1 MKKTN
6 ITVLIL
12 ILIVLTLLLSMA
24 SSAFAHEEP
33 QPAVTDAVVDPPKVR
48 DWILRFGIVVA
59 DTNGSTSVLVD
70 PGSVEARLS
79 GGGGGFAN
87 IEYAFLPW
95 FGLEFGTTTIGSDVN
110 VSTGVGQKHIGT
122 SVDVLGM
129 SALTLGANFRFVR
142 TPTVNLYAGPMVSFN
157 RYSQW
162 STSTGIGDGC
172 WPTKHDCDDWVRLD
186 SRNDSEV
193 TWGAK
198 VGIDIVLTKRGN
210 WALSGALSYIDA
222 SYNFDQADGGGRGSI
237 AYDPLMFSFGG
248 GFRW

>member
-6 ITVLIL
+6 LTVLIL
-12 ILIVLTLLLSMA
+12 ILVLLTLMLSMA

-33 QPAVTDAVVDPPKVR
+33 VVEESATVDQPKIR

-59 DTNGSTSVLVD
+59 DTNGGTSVAVD
-70 PGSVEARLS
+70 PGSVDVRLS
-79 GGGGGFAN
+79 GGGGGFAA
-87 IEYAFLPW
+87 IEYAMIPW
-95 FGLEFGTTTIGSDVN
+95 LGLEFGSTTIGSDLN
-110 VSTGVGQKHIGT
+110 VSTGVGRKHIGT
-122 SVDVLGM
+122 SIDVLGM

-142 TPTVNLYAGPMVSFN
+142 TPTVNLYAGPMVAFN

-162 STSTGIGDGC
+162 STTTGVGDGC

-198 VGIDIVLTKRGN
+198 LGIDIVLTKRGN
-210 WALSGALSYIDA
+210 WALSGSLSYIDA
-222 SYNFDQADGGGRGSI
+222 TYGFDELDGGGRGSI
-237 AYDPLMFSFGG
+237 DFDPLMFSFGG